1 MRRPCFKGYGVLPK
15 HPGKY
20 GTRKLNCLFP
30 SSGMGAQLFNLVKD
44 LFDLE
49 RNYII
54 SDFLNEDDI
63 EILLS
68 QNWKLLKLE

>member
-1 MRRPCFKGYGVLPK
+1 
-15 HPGKY
+15 
-20 GTRKLNCLFP
+20 
-30 SSGMGAQLFNLVKD
+30 MGAQLFNLVKD